1 MWMVTRE
8 WEIAW
13 CSGQPT
19 PLQVLAD
26 GLCDAVTRWT
36 KYLERAIKKRLNNPQ
51 ISCRL
56 SSHFDPP
63 ISYIPVCFSK
73 KIGFRSVYSATPL
86 LPQSIHPG
94 CCFGP
99 NASPGRSSAV
109 VFPFVLLCCFEV
121 KFCLPFFFFSFSFL
135 FLPLFKASAMFGRE
149 GALRLN
155 RVVFFFF
162 LFFWELS
169 LSFLF

>member
-1 MWMVTRE
+1 M
-8 WEIAW
+8 EI
-13 CSGQPT
+13 
-19 PLQVLAD
+19 
-26 GLCDAVTRWT
+26 
-36 KYLERAIKKRLNNPQ
+36 AIKKRLNNPQ

-63 ISYIPVCFSK
+63 ISYIPVCFSEK
-73 KIGFRSVYSATPL
+73 KKGFRSVYSATPL

-94 CCFGP
+94 CCSGP

-121 KFCLPFFFFSFSFL
+121 KFCLFSFL

-155 RVVFFFF
+155 RVFFFF
-162 LFFWELS
+162 LLRALAFFPLLMFS
-169 LSFLF
+169 CNNSALDRVVTVSFFSCMRWTTEEI